1 MNSNIWKEK
10 ENYIR
15 YKSEMK
21 WKANETEDENKKCK
35 TCSVKNKFKPLIFWR
50 TCLGLLIKI
59 KS

>member
-15 YKSEMK
+15 YNSEMK

-35 TCSVKNKFKPLIFWR
+35 TCSVKNKFKPLIFEEFV
-50 TCLGLLIKI
+50 
-59 KS
+59 